1 MLQRTDSSYLSQI
14 EEETG
19 VLASFGEVG
28 EKDCDADEEHRRIL
42 AHLPQRLEKK
52 KISNTHL
59 SMMKQNN
66 KLQRE
71 IDREETQN
79 SWLTLTVF

>member
-1 MLQRTDSSYLSQI
+1 MTQMLQPTDSSYLSEI

-52 KISNTHL
+52 KKDQQQTSQHDER
-59 SMMKQNN
+59 K
-66 KLQRE
+66 
-71 IDREETQN
+71 
-79 SWLTLTVF
+79 